1 MRDLTRT
8 PLDLPPE
15 HQLVIAGLDPA
26 IHPSENLRRKMD
38 ARVQPVQPG
47 HDNSSAGDPT
57 SRDALPRK
65 PRTLHASTAARWRG
79 WSVSRQAR
87 RRNLR
92 LMLLLID
99 AAPLSRQA

>member
-8 PLDLPPE
+8 PVDLPSE

-38 ARVQPVQPG
+38 ARVQPW

-57 SRDALPRK
+57 SRDALPRT

>member
-8 PLDLPPE
+8 PLDLSFE
-15 HQLVIAGLDPA
+15 
-26 IHPSENLRRKMD
+26 RKAADEMD
-38 ARVQPVQPG
+38 GRE
-47 HDNSSAGDPT
+47 
-57 SRDALPRK
+57 ALPRT